1 MRVQRT
7 GRSRPY
13 GGIGSGRWV
22 RAVAGIVAAA
32 VTVTAVAGCGDDERM
47 AAFEEAI
54 MPIVVEI
61 AKESVA
67 ALPAPYRIVAEV
79 GIYATEEAAREQAA
93 DQDATYLMI
102 NQTIDGTQRVSVFRI
117 DTTRKLRIDMDG
129 RFVTEIEQ
137 NRITITADPTVDST
151 LVITDALDSEPVY
164 AGDRLVFDGDD
175 LHYDLDT
182 GRFGDPEQDPEFAA
196 AVDLVEPRFAGT
208 WSSLTG
214 GQAALRNGAQ
224 AADWDEGTPTLGGCS
239 SLPDSA
245 WNDEEVVQ
253 GMFSGN
259 RWRRLFPVY
268 CIRTSDGRYG
278 TLTQRTSVDG
288 EEGPLQLEYVLWK
301 KPGD

>member
-1 MRVQRT
+1 M
-7 GRSRPY
+7 S
-13 GGIGSGRWV
+13 
-22 RAVAGIVAAA
+22 
-32 VTVTAVAGCGDDERM
+32 GCGDDERL

-54 MPIVVEI
+54 MPIVVEL

-79 GIYATEEAAREQAA
+79 GIYATEEAANEQAA
-93 DQDATYLMI
+93 DQDATYLLI
-102 NQTIDGTQRVSVFRI
+102 NQTIDGAQQVSVFRI

-151 LVITDALDSEPVY
+151 LVITDALGSEPVY
-164 AGDRLVFDGDD
+164 AGSRLVFDGDD

-182 GRFGDPEQDPEFAA
+182 GRFGDPAQDPEFAA
-196 AVDLVEPRFAGT
+196 AMDLVEPRFAGT

-214 GQAALRNGAQ
+214 GQAALRNGAK

-253 GMFSGN
+253 GLFSGN
-259 RWRRLFPVY
+259 RWRQLFPVY
-268 CIRTSDGRYG
+268 CIQTSDGRYG

-288 EEGPLQLEYVLWK
+288 EQGPLQLEYVLWK
-301 KPGD
+301 KSGD